1 MAMSNDLPPVRPNK
15 RKRSESLTSV
25 SKQPGDKEA
34 SEANRTRIEIA
45 CESCNRCKLKCNYPR
60 PCNNC
65 MRRGVVCTEQATKPR
80 ACTECKTRKIKCD
93 QNQPCEKCTKYD
105 RVCIYKHQEYMAT
118 SKTRGTTPSTVSST
132 ALGPDSGSIPVP
144 TDPFGDTFDF
154 AQVWSVDGIMS
165 QDTNDAVAFDLS
177 AFEFDDF
184 PFVTPF
190 WPEPEFRTP
199 PTIPLLSELNPAI
212 AFDDFD
218 RSRLIHDLAP
228 LPNDCKGDLPPSSQL
243 TRILHQYFEFV
254 EPYTP
259 TQHIPSFS
267 VKSCP
272 TNYLLL
278 LLAIGDVYSK
288 DQTVERWARKAFRYL
303 VQREI
308 ELYENSSYHLP
319 LTTIQGLQ
327 RWVAELSY
335 SGDEKDVL
343 YGSHCRLTL
352 AHACRSLI
360 AEQEGPD
367 PTGDSAAAWITWIR
381 RESIRRMLMAIYRG
395 ETAISTYLYQ
405 APMVRVGELRVPL
418 PDTDDLWYANSHQRW
433 QQLRN
438 TTRASESD
446 PNPIRFDQVLSD
458 LMNGEGDLV
467 SRCSGFVRLHVVTI
481 GIQELL
487 LMARRLREV
496 DGPVHQASNT
506 LLSKARQAL
515 ETWKTSWQS
524 PQGSFSTTKAQY
536 IATMST
542 WCWAE
547 LSLTAP
553 EFLLRLGSRVA
564 TSTDLPSLMDAFL
577 LEADQKLSA
586 MESYTF
592 NNLMTAAAAALY
604 HVEVISEFHCFDD
617 CVDTI
622 RATVYPNVV
631 ASFFVGGL
639 CLWYCARVLG
649 QIGRYVPDTRNQ
661 IIPRLMSAVDAI
673 RWQDESP
680 LKENKSVTYLLGD
693 LLMKTKVW
701 GNMILF

>member
-1 MAMSNDLPPVRPNK
+1 M
-15 RKRSESLTSV
+15 
-25 SKQPGDKEA
+25 
-34 SEANRTRIEIA
+34 
-45 CESCNRCKLKCNYPR
+45 
-60 PCNNC
+60 
-65 MRRGVVCTEQATKPR
+65 KPR

-93 QNQPCEKCTKYD
+93 QTQPCEKCVKYD
-105 RVCIYKHQEYMAT
+105 RVCVYKHQEFIAP
-118 SKTRGTTPSTVSST
+118 KTVDTPSSVSSS
-132 ALGPDSGSIPVP
+132 APPPESARILS
-144 TDPFGDTFDF
+144 DPFGDTFDF
-154 AQVWSVDGIMS
+154 AQVWSIDGITS
-165 QDTNDAVAFDLS
+165 QDTHDVIAFDLS
-177 AFEFDDF
+177 AFEFDNF

-228 LPNDCKGDLPPSSQL
+228 IPKDCKGELPSSNQL
-243 TRILHQYFEFV
+243 TTILHQYFQFV

-278 LLAIGDVYSK
+278 LLAIGDVFSK

-303 VQREI
+303 IQQEI
-308 ELYENSSYHLP
+308 DLYEHSSYKLP
-319 LTTIQGLQ
+319 LTTIQGLS
-327 RWVAELSY
+327 RWISELSY

-343 YGSHCRLTL
+343 YGAHCRLTL
-352 AHACRSLI
+352 AHACESLI
-360 AEQEGPD
+360 REQDGPE

-381 RESIRRMLMAIYRG
+381 RESIRRTLMAVFRG
-395 ETAISTYLYQ
+395 ETAISTYLYR
-405 APMVRVGELRVPL
+405 APLVRVGDLRVPL

-438 TTRASESD
+438 ARPPSESD
-446 PNPIRFDQVLSD
+446 GDPIRFDQVLAD

-467 SRCSGFVRLHVVTI
+467 SRCSGFVRLHIVTI

-496 DGPVHQASNT
+496 DGPVHDASNT

-515 ETWKTSWQS
+515 ETWKASWHS
-524 PQGSFSTTKAQY
+524 PQGFFTTTKAQY

-564 TSTDLPSLMDAFL
+564 TSKNLPLLMEAFL
-577 LEADQKLSA
+577 IEADQNLSA
-586 MESYTF
+586 MDSYTF

-604 HVEVISEFHCFDD
+604 HVEVISEFNCVDD
-617 CVDTI
+617 CVNTI

-639 CLWYCARVLG
+639 CLWYCARVLE

-680 LKENKSVTYLLGD
+680 LKENKSVTFLLGD

-701 GNMILF
+701 GKDLHF